1 MNIQDFHSLC
11 SSFPGVTEHFPFDS
25 DTLVF
30 KVGGKMFALASLSEW
45 EKGNRS
51 ANLKCD
57 PERSLELRAQYESV
71 EPGYHMSKVH
81 WNTVLPLSG
90 LPDQLLREWIDDSY
104 MLVAAKLTR
113 KQKQEI
119 GLQYQ

>member
-1 MNIQDFHSLC
+1 MNIEEFREYCLAKAGATESL
-11 SSFPGVTEHFPFDS
+11 PFDS

-30 KVGGKMFALASLSEW
+30 KVGGKMFALCSLSGYEN
-45 EKGNRS
+45 GI
-51 ANLKCD
+51 ALKCD
-57 PERSLELRAQYESV
+57 PERAVELREQYPQV
-71 EPGYHMSKVH
+71 RPGYHMSKVH